1 MRIALAV
8 LFALHGIAHGVGF
21 VASWRLAELEEM
33 PYRTTLLAGRVDVG
47 DVGVRTM
54 GILWLVA
61 GLTFLAVG
69 LSVWRR
75 QAWWPS
81 LAIGVT
87 LFSLVL
93 CVLGWPDSRIG
104 VAVNVAI
111 LVLLALGVRLGWL
124 ASA

>member
-1 MRIALAV
+1 M
-8 LFALHGIAHGVGF
+8 
-21 VASWRLAELEEM
+21 
-33 PYRTTLLAGRVDVG
+33 
-47 DVGVRTM
+47 
-54 GILWLVA
+54 
-61 GLTFLAVG
+61 FLAAG
-69 LSVWRR
+69 LSVWRG

>member
-1 MRIALAV
+1 M
-8 LFALHGIAHGVGF
+8 
-21 VASWRLAELEEM
+21 
-33 PYRTTLLAGRVDVG
+33 
-47 DVGVRTM
+47 
-54 GILWLVA
+54 
-61 GLTFLAVG
+61 FLAAG

-81 LAIGVT
+81 FAFGVT